1 MRMATPFFSILP
13 GDFYIFI
20 RLIEFLHLLRI
31 VFSEK
36 GLLFREK
43 KEKKGRKAR
52 HYGNQTQGDHM
63 GVGMHTPHTRM
74 HSRTRAG
81 NITQHKLQESTEI
94 NQTISESTFR
104 CVCNTIED
112 YE

>member
-1 MRMATPFFSILP
+1 MATPFFSILP

-43 KEKKGRKAR
+43 KGEEGKESKALRKPNTGRP
-52 HYGNQTQGDHM
+52 YGCRNAYAAHPYAFQDQ
-63 GVGMHTPHTRM
+63 
-74 HSRTRAG
+74 SR
-81 NITQHKLQESTEI
+81 QH
-94 NQTISESTFR
+94 NPA
-104 CVCNTIED
+104 
-112 YE
+112 